1 MSDPASGQDDRH
13 HPKTPG
19 PRASGSGTA
28 REPPRANEDGCM
40 ESGARGRSGE
50 DHSNSQPQAL
60 GDREASP
67 GRGAGKV
74 QPRYPAAAQPC
85 QAPGGDAGGT
95 DVPVEHGRSGDR
107 PGEGNRS
114 QVRGESG
121 VAVRRVNHGCPGG
134 GGGGVQS
141 LPGKKKHRR
150 RPSKKKRR
158 WKPYFKLSWEE
169 KKELDERETARASRV
184 REEMFAKGLPVAP
197 YNTTQFLMEEHDR
210 EEPDLKTELG
220 ARRPVGVSRSEDTA
234 SEEESVEPEEEEDG
248 SGGSDG
254 MGRAGD
260 GGGEFL
266 QRDFSETYEK
276 YHAESLQSKS
286 KQELV
291 REYLELE
298 KCLSRLEDENNR
310 LRLRLSK
317 SGDSPA
323 AESPR
328 VRELE
333 GELERLR
340 ALNTELST
348 ENEGWR
354 RGERGLAGSTAE

>member
-19 PRASGSGTA
+19 PRAGGSGTA
-28 REPPRANEDGCM
+28 WEPPRANEDGGM

-50 DHSNSQPQAL
+50 DRSNSQPQAL

-107 PGEGNRS
+107 PGEGNR
-114 QVRGESG
+114 
-121 VAVRRVNHGCPGG
+121 

-220 ARRPVGVSRSEDTA
+220 ARRPAGVSRSEDTA
-234 SEEESVEPEEEEDG
+234 SEEESVEPE
-248 SGGSDG
+248 
-254 MGRAGD
+254 
-260 GGGEFL
+260 EFL

>member
-1 MSDPASGQDDRH
+1 MSDPASAPDNRH

-19 PRASGSGTA
+19 PPTGGSGA
-28 REPPRANEDGCM
+28 AWEPPGASEDR
-40 ESGARGRSGE
+40 GARGRSAE
-50 DHSNSQPQAL
+50 DQRLDRSNSQPQEL

-67 GRGAGKV
+67 GRAL
-74 QPRYPAAAQPC
+74 PRYPAAAQPC

-95 DVPVEHGRSGDR
+95 DVSVEHGRSGDR

-121 VAVRRVNHGCPGG
+121 VAVRRLNHGCPGG

-220 ARRPVGVSRSEDTA
+220 ARRPAGLSRSEDTA
-234 SEEESVEPEEEEDG
+234 SEEEFMEPEEDEDG

-276 YHAESLQSKS
+276 YHAESLQNKS

-310 LRLRLSK
+310 LRLRLGK

-340 ALNTELST
+340 ALNTALST

-354 RGERGLAGSTAE
+354 RGERGPAGSTAE